1 VRQRYGA
8 VQVAATY
15 MGAVIGAGFASGQEL
30 VQFFLK
36 FREKGYWGLL
46 IAGLLFALFGALS
59 IWLVN
64 KKEVTSYTQLMFS
77 ILGKKIGR
85 VMELWLTCF
94 LFAGL
99 CIMLAGSVAVFVEH
113 LSAPFWLGLLITT
126 ACLLIALISGSKGV
140 LIFNSCLIPVLIF
153 VSILVCAMAI
163 GGETL
168 VINEEALQQVPNPKG
183 MVGGNWLLATFL
195 YVSYN
200 MVTGAV
206 VLTSLSREN
215 RESILGGIIGGLLL
229 GVLGFSI
236 TLAMDH
242 YYPQVLAYEI
252 PMLFISRHLHPILE
266 FFYTLI
272 LWFAMLT
279 TALANAFGLARRFS
293 GITSYNVAVVVVIL
307 LAVPFSRLGFAQLV
321 SNLYPI
327 FGYMGFIIIIGI
339 IRTVYTEL
347 NKG

>member
-1 VRQRYGA
+1 VRRRYG
-8 VQVAATY
+8 VIQVAATY

-46 IAGLLFALFGALS
+46 IAGLLFALLGALS
-59 IWLVN
+59 IWVVN
-64 KKEVTSYTQLMFS
+64 KKDVTSYTQLMFS
-77 ILGKKIGR
+77 ILGKRIGR
-85 VMELWLTCF
+85 IMELWLTVF

-113 LSAPFWLGLLITT
+113 LSAPFWLGVLVTT
-126 ACLLIALISGSKGV
+126 ACLLIALISGSRGV
-140 LIFNSCLIPVLIF
+140 LIFNSCLMPVLIF
-153 VSILVCAMAI
+153 VSILVSIMAI

-168 VINEEALQQVPNPKG
+168 LTNEALQQVPDPKG
-183 MVGGNWLLATFL
+183 MVGGNWLVATFL

-206 VLTSLSREN
+206 VLTSLSRET
-215 RESILGGIIGGLLL
+215 RESIFGGIIGGLLL

-293 GITSYNVAVVVVIL
+293 GIASYNVAAVVVIL
-307 LAVPFSRLGFAQLV
+307 LAVPFSRMGFAQLV

-339 IRTVYTEL
+339 IRTVYKEL